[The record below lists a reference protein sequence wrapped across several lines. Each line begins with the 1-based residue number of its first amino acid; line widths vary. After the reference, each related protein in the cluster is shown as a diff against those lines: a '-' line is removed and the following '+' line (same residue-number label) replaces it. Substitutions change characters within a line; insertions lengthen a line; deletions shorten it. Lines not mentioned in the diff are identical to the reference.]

1 MKLVTCFL
9 KTLFSALFF
18 LICFYAQS
26 QINEQQ
32 IKQLQQFEN
41 GLKPFADSI
50 VNGSDWLV
58 RFHADASLTKGL
70 VQALKVQNSFYYSF
84 DSLKT
89 ISQLYAPDSSFK
101 IFTWQVMKDFSYY
114 RQKGAIQMRTKDG
127 SLKLFPLFDNSDF
140 TSNPNDSVRNSQQ
153 WIGALYYKI
162 ILNKFNNK
170 NYYTLLGSDGNNERS
185 NKKWMDVLWFNEDDE
200 PMFGGDFF
208 SYPASDSTKP
218 KPPVARFCI
227 EYKKDATVR
236 LNYDP
241 TYNAVIFDHL
251 VSAENDLSDKAS
263 LVPYGDYEGFRWKNG
278 KWVWVDDPFEKTGK

>member
-1 MKLVTCFL
+1 MKLVFL
-9 KTLFSALFF
+9 LPVFF
-18 LICFYAQS
+18 ICFYAQS

-32 IKQLQQFEN
+32 IKQIQQLEN

-50 VNGSDWLV
+50 VNGGDWLA
-58 RFHADASLTKGL
+58 RFHADGSLTKGL
-70 VQALKVQNSFYYSF
+70 VQALKIQNSFYYSF

-153 WIGALYYKI
+153 WIGALYYRI

-185 NKKWMDVLWFNEDDE
+185 NKKWIDVLWFNEDGE

-208 SYPASDSTKP
+208 SYPATDSTKP
-218 KPPVARFCI
+218 KQPVARLCI
-227 EYKKDATVR
+227 EYKKDAVVR

-241 TYNAVIFDHL
+241 TYNAIIFDHL
-251 VSAENDLSDKAS
+251 VSAENDLSNKAS

-278 KWVWVDDPFEKTGK
+278 KWVWVDDPFTPNP